1 MDMKEDITA
10 SEHIL
15 WYHKPAAQWVEALPI
30 GNGRLGAMI
39 FGKVSEE
46 RIQLNEDS
54 IWYGGPKDSGNP
66 DAIKYIPE
74 IRRLLYDGQPEK
86 AAHLARMAM
95 TSNPKYMNPYQP
107 LGDLKLFF
115 YGQNEEVKNYR
126 RQLDLETGIV
136 KVEYCIDDTNYTREV
151 FSSYVDNVIV
161 INLKADKPGKI
172 SFAANLNR
180 RPYECESTAISNSSV
195 VMNGECGRDGVRF
208 SSVLRAVAEDGGV
221 NTIGDFVSIEE
232 AREVTLLLSANST
245 FRHNNPQIISEN
257 QVIKA
262 SHMSYEELKQ
272 RHIKDFRELYN
283 RVELKLEKDNLSQQF
298 STDYRLEQ
306 LKEGKTDNGLME
318 LYFNFG
324 RYLLISSS
332 RPGSLPANLQGI
344 WNESF
349 TPSWESKY
357 TININ
362 TEMNYWPAEV
372 CNLPECHEPLFDLV
386 ERLCENGKKTARE
399 IYGCGGFVAHHNTDL
414 WAQSHIEGILGSS
427 PIWPMGGAWLS
438 LHLWEHYAFT
448 GDRRFLEEKAYP
460 IMKEAARFFLD
471 YLVETPEGYLVTGP
485 SLSPENTYVLPNGN
499 SGALCMGP
507 SMDTQIIIELFNK
520 CMESSDILNTDKEFS
535 EKLNG
540 VKQRLPQIKVGKYG
554 QIMEWSEDYEE
565 KEPGHRHISQL
576 FALHPGT
583 QITSATPELYEGAK
597 KTLQRRLSH
606 GGGHTGWSRAWIINF
621 WARLKEGEEAYE
633 NTLGLLSKSTLPNL
647 FDNHP
652 PFQIDGN
659 FGGTAGICEMLLQ
672 SHTGELQLL
681 PALPKAWRNGSI
693 TGLKARGGFEVNIE
707 WKNGKLIRAV
717 IKSLL
722 GEKCRVLS
730 HEPIRVTDNKN
741 GVEIECGAGDS
752 VEFPTEAG
760 SVYIV
765 KKEAKHLPI
774 EN

>member
-1 MDMKEDITA
+1 MHKGDNKIE

-30 GNGRLGAMI
+30 GNGRLGAMV

-66 DAIKYIPE
+66 DAKKYVPE
-74 IRRLLYDGQPEK
+74 IRRLLFTGQPEK
-86 AAHLARMAM
+86 ASHLARMAM
-95 TSNPKYMNPYQP
+95 TSTPKYLNPYLP

-115 YGQNEEVKNYR
+115 CEKNGEVKNYR
-126 RQLDLETGIV
+126 RQLDIQTGIV
-136 KVEYCIDDTNYTREV
+136 KIEYEIDDVKYTREV

-161 INLKADKPGKI
+161 INLKADKPGNLT
-172 SFAANLNR
+172 FAANLNR
-180 RPYECESTAISNSSV
+180 RPYECESKVINSDSI

-208 SSVLRAVAEDGGV
+208 SCVMKAVAKGGEV
-221 NTIGDFVSIEE
+221 NTIGDFVSVEE
-232 AREVTLLLSANST
+232 ANEVSLLLSANST
-245 FRHNNPQIISEN
+245 FRHNNPQITGES
-257 QVIKA
+257 QVLKA
-262 SHMSYEELKQ
+262 SHMSYEELKE
-272 RHIKDFRELYN
+272 RHVRDFMGLYN
-283 RVELKLEKDNLSQQF
+283 RVDFKIAKDNLCDRL
-298 STDYRLEQ
+298 STDERLDNV
-306 LKEGKTDNGLME
+306 KVGKVDNGLIE

-344 WNESF
+344 WNESY
-349 TPSWESKY
+349 TPAWESKY

-386 ERLCENGKKTARE
+386 ERLWENGKKTARE
-399 IYGCGGFVAHHNTDL
+399 IYDCSGFVAHHNTDM

-448 GDRRFLEEKAYP
+448 GDKEFLEEKAYP
-460 IMKEAARFFLD
+460 IMKEAARFFID
-471 YLVETPEGYLVTGP
+471 YLVEAPDGYLVTGP
-485 SLSPENTYVLPNGN
+485 SLSPENFYVLPNGN
-499 SGALCMGP
+499 YGSLCMGP
-507 SMDTQIIIELFNK
+507 SMDIQIVTELFNK
-520 CMESSDILNTDKEFS
+520 CIEGSSILSKDSNFAGKLRAVKE
-535 EKLNG
+535 
-540 VKQRLPQIKVGKYG
+540 RLPKIKVGKYG

-565 KEPGHRHISQL
+565 KDPGHRHISQL

-583 QITSATPELYEGAK
+583 QITSETPELYEAAK

-621 WARLKEGEEAYE
+621 WARLKERKEAYE
-633 NTLGLLSKSTLPNL
+633 NVLELLKKSTLPNL

-652 PFQIDGN
+652 PFQVDGN

-681 PALPKAWRNGSI
+681 PALPEVWGDGSI
-693 TGLKARGGFEVNIE
+693 TGLKARGGFEVDIE
-707 WKNGKLIRAV
+707 WKNGKLTRAT

-722 GEKCRVLS
+722 GKKCKVVS
-730 HEPIRVTDNKN
+730 CEPIRVTCDGKEIQ
-741 GVEIECGAGDS
+741 VEFLSNCKFS
-752 VEFPTEAG
+752 FPTEVG
-760 SVYIV
+760 CIYLF
-765 KKEAKHLPI
+765 EHI
-774 EN
+774 E